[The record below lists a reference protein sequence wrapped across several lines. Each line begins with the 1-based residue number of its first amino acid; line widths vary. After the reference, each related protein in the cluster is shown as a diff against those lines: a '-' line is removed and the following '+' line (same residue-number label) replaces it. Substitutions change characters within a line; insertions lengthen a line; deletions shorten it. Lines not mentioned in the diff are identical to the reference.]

1 MSYSMIANQIA
12 GAIPN
17 TEWEH
22 KDPGLPENTKKMI
35 KLICRTK
42 SDRGATRRSVQK
54 YIRKSFKFKVKEHK
68 TSESSEKVT
77 SFNSKDH
84 KYRIIYKPMSGGMTE
99 TTLNS
104 SITELFPCIA
114 FENKIKTKNVNHF
127 YHKVYVL
134 ANVNHK
140 CYTNVKNFEAGQQF
154 IEDADSSSKF
164 VEKIKNAIAITQF
177 IYDTDRKKKVK
188 QTYWTYRPPKPKGV
202 PDNSPADI
210 VLEFDDGDM
219 LGVSLKAGGE
229 KTAEPLLNTYVNPIM
244 DFFYTGTGKKKTLRK
259 KLWNNSYSKI
269 EGINEKYDEKAYVKI
284 TKQQLEYFEDNYLDE
299 YEAMYNSNLNII
311 RDDLM
316 KTLTSDVDKFKE
328 YCTKQIMKKSDLPT
342 IIIKAVGKSYK
353 EVEDSSQ
360 LATLLTMT
368 ESVKAKKSTTSKQNF
383 NICLYDKSNRLLG
396 EMKMSVRSN
405 KVGVDHK
412 LGQFFNLAVKYNG
425 LE

>member
-1 MSYSMIANQIA
+1 MSYEMIANQIA

-17 TEWEH
+17 TEWEL
-22 KDPGLPENTKKMI
+22 KTPGLPENTKKMI

-42 SDRGATRRSVQK
+42 ADRGATRRSVQK
-54 YIRKSFKFKVKEHK
+54 YIRKTFKFKVKEHK

-84 KYRIIYKPMSGGMTE
+84 KYRVIYKPMSGGMTE

-114 FENKIKTKNVNHF
+114 FENKIKTKNVDHF
-127 YHKVYVL
+127 YGAVYVL

-140 CYTNVKNFEAGQQF
+140 CYTSIKNFEAGQQF

-177 IYDTDRKKKVK
+177 IYDTDKKKKVK

-229 KTAEPLLNTYVNPIM
+229 KTAEPLLNTYVNPIY

-259 KLWNNSYSKI
+259 KLWKNSYSKI
-269 EGINEKYDEKAYVKI
+269 EGINEKYDEKANLKV

-299 YEAMYNSNLNII
+299 YEAMYDSNLNII

-316 KTLTSDVDKFKE
+316 KTLTSDVDKFKD
-328 YCTKQIMKKSDLPT
+328 YCYKQIMKKSDLPT
-342 IIIKAVGKSYK
+342 IIIKAVAKTYK

>member
-1 MSYSMIANQIA
+1 MKYEMIVNQIA
-12 GAIPN
+12 GAIKH
-17 TEWEH
+17 TEWEF
-22 KDPGLPENTKKMI
+22 KEPGLPDNTKRLI
-35 KLICRTK
+35 KVVCSTRE
-42 SDRGATRRSVQK
+42 DRDSIRRSVQK
-54 YIRKSFKFKVKEHK
+54 YIRKTFKFKVKEHK
-68 TSESSEKVT
+68 TSDSGKKVT
-77 SFNSKDH
+77 SFNSQNH
-84 KYRIIYKPMSGGMTE
+84 KFRIIYKPKSGGMSQ

-114 FENKIKTKNVNHF
+114 FENKITSKNVDDF
-127 YHKVYVL
+127 YHKVYLL

-140 CYTNVKNFEAGQQF
+140 CYTSVKNFEAGEQF
-154 IEDADSSSKF
+154 IEKADSSSKF
-164 VEKIKNAIAITQF
+164 KEKIKNAIAITQF
-177 IYDTDRKKKVK
+177 IRDTDKKKKVK

-210 VLEFDDGDM
+210 VLEFDDNSM

-229 KTAEPLLNTYVNPIM
+229 KTAEPLLNTYVNPVYE
-244 DFFYTGTGKKKTLRK
+244 FFYTSTLQKNNLRK
-259 KLWNNSYSKI
+259 KLWKNSYSKI
-269 EGINEKYDEKAYVKI
+269 EGIDEKYDEKANLKV
-284 TKQQLEYFEDNYLDE
+284 TKQQLEYFEENYLDE

-316 KTLTSDVDKFKE
+316 KAFTSNVDKFKD
-328 YCTKQIMKKSDLPT
+328 YCNKQIMKKSDLPT
-342 IIIKAVGKSYK
+342 IIIKAIGKSYK

-360 LATLLTMT
+360 LATLLAMT
-368 ESVKAKKSTTSKQNF
+368 DNVKAKKSTTSKQNF
-383 NICLYDKSNRLLG
+383 NLCLYDKSNRLLG